1 MMGFGLIRLLIAE
14 RRKKQSTKKQSRAA
28 TISRLLENQIL
39 RAIFLMFAGRTTG
52 VMGHNPR
59 WMGGTGCGCA
69 SYSTLQTDSSRYGQ
83 KLRDANEIVGDR
95 SQDTRPKS
103 SMWRAI
109 KPTNT
114 RGDSFRRPA
123 QDGRPL
129 SIERSDSIDHCFA
142 SPLRRKVC
150 ATHYCLRRILRSS
163 QLVGASNCSAASA
176 MSWQHHLLVGG
187 KRQKEA
193 KSGKCLFGLH

>member
-1 MMGFGLIRLLIAE
+1 LAVCWAAVGFLMMGFGLIRLLIAE

-69 SYSTLQTDSSRYGQ
+69 SYSTLQTDSSRYRQ
-83 KLRDANEIVGDR
+83 KLR
-95 SQDTRPKS
+95 
-103 SMWRAI
+103 
-109 KPTNT
+109 
-114 RGDSFRRPA
+114 
-123 QDGRPL
+123 
-129 SIERSDSIDHCFA
+129 SIERSDSIDHFFA
-142 SPLRRKVC
+142 SPLRRKAF